1 AQLGHSSPLDATV
14 ILLSPLSLP
23 DALPIFGQFPANR
36 SPVAAAPRAGSSLL
50 RWSRRNQPSVDSHIT
65 SIGLRAST
73 TWACRS
79 GEPHHAPPS
88 PGPAVGSP
96 RPPGEGLPTASS
108 CWPGDEP
115 PGSRGRN
122 AYLARTGCRG
132 RSAPGRSGD
141 PQEVVHRQ
149 LVETFVV
156 HAAGGSGFDVEVVVG
171 QQVRGRFAGSHR
183 GGLQLRDPRCF
194 QRF

>member
-88 PGPAVGSP
+88 PRARGGQPSPARGRVAHGIQLLARRRTTRIARPERLPGADRLP
-96 RPPGEGLPTASS
+96 RPVRARKVRR
-108 CWPGDEP
+108 P
-115 PGSRGRN
+115 P
-122 AYLARTGCRG
+122 
-132 RSAPGRSGD
+132 
-141 PQEVVHRQ
+141 
-149 LVETFVV
+149 
-156 HAAGGSGFDVEVVVG
+156 
-171 QQVRGRFAGSHR
+171 
-183 GGLQLRDPRCF
+183 
-194 QRF
+194 